1 MKRLI
6 FMRHGKSSWEHDVV
20 DSKRPLKSRGEIDA
34 KNVSIK
40 FKSLNIS
47 IDAIYSSPA
56 NRALSTA
63 HIFADIMD
71 VNTQDIN
78 IENDLYDFSGYMVKS
93 VINTFPNSA
102 NHIIIFG
109 HNHAFTSLVNLF
121 GDRYIDNLPTCGLA
135 VVYFEENDWS
145 EISHGI
151 TELILIPKDLR

>member
-6 FMRHGKSSWEHDVV
+6 FMRHGKSSWEHDVI
-20 DSKRPLKSRGEIDA
+20 DSKRPLKSRGKTDA
-34 KNVSIK
+34 KNVSEK
-40 FKSLNIS
+40 FKSLNIN

-63 HIFADIMD
+63 HIFADIMNI
-71 VNTQDIN
+71 NTQDIN

-93 VINTFPNSA
+93 VINDFDDSVN
-102 NHIIIFG
+102 NIIIFG

-121 GDRYIDNLPTCGLA
+121 GDQYIDNLPTSGLA
-135 VVYFEENDWS
+135 IICFEEGKWS
-145 EISHGI
+145 EISNGK